1 MCDNQPWSPLCRYL
15 LLAVLDE
22 TQQDMWIS
30 ALRLA
35 TPCNI
40 SGQVEAFA
48 DPPKHALT
56 QTTIDEIPTITM
68 ESLVNAIP
76 TKISCDEIPVS
87 SMEALV
93 IATTTKISC
102 DEIPTSS
109 MDLLADT
116 TSDVT
121 LLEAFDSILK
131 RDTGYE
137 SDRRSSSLEAPS
149 LEVISTPSYPDRD
162 EMLMS
167 STKTVVRD
175 RPQSCDVD
183 YGTHSNNDLDSS
195 VSSMQTLGLR
205 SYSLAAKDYKSEQ
218 RLSSASEIVIT
229 ITIEKQESES
239 CVNST
244 VT

>member
-68 ESLVNAIP
+68 EALVNATP
-76 TKISCDEIPVS
+76 TKISCDEIPAS
-87 SMEALV
+87 A
-93 IATTTKISC
+93 
-102 DEIPTSS
+102 

-162 EMLMS
+162 EMLMP

-183 YGTHSNNDLDSS
+183 YGTHSDNDLDSS

-218 RLSSASEIVIT
+218 RLSSTSEIVIT
-229 ITIEKQESES
+229 ITIKRQESES

>member
-68 ESLVNAIP
+68 EALVNATP
-76 TKISCDEIPVS
+76 TKISCDEIPAS
-87 SMEALV
+87 A
-93 IATTTKISC
+93 
-102 DEIPTSS
+102 

-162 EMLMS
+162 EMLMP

-183 YGTHSNNDLDSS
+183 YGTHSDNDLDSS

-218 RLSSASEIVIT
+218 RLSSTSEIVIT
-229 ITIEKQESES
+229 ITIERQESES